1 MLASIDEIAHV
12 LAARADRGAQ
22 HLKDAEKMLLKLFS
36 AGSRDHITRM
46 NAGGVTRVV
55 PNPALNLM
63 GFAVPDKLGEALT
76 DGDVASGLLNRMLIA
91 VGDGSP
97 WACTSV
103 LVRKITCGAVEVNVR
118 LRFSRSRRWWRSRK
132 PCPQPINHF
141 EA

>member
-46 NAGGVTRVV
+46 KAGGVTRVV

-63 GFAVPDKLGEALT
+63 GFAVPDKLGKPAMLAAESITEVLDGAL
-76 DGDVASGLLNRMLIA
+76 AA
-91 VGDGSP
+91 
-97 WACTSV
+97 
-103 LVRKITCGAVEVNVR
+103 
-118 LRFSRSRRWWRSRK
+118 
-132 PCPQPINHF
+132 
-141 EA
+141 